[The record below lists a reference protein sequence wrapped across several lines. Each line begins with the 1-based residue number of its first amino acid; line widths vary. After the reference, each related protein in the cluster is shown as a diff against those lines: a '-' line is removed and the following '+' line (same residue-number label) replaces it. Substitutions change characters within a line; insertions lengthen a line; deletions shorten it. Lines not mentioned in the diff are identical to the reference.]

1 MGGIRDKPQS
11 IHEKGVKDMDWI
23 KAGATGALGS
33 LIILVVMIVGIEVT
47 GFAPFNLPP
56 SAAFLKALGIPPEP
70 LAVIAHFVYGIA
82 WAVIL
87 YALFESKTDILR
99 GLGVAVVIQWL
110 VLMQLVYS
118 PIIGWGVFGAAAGSL
133 PPDAPLALTSQA
145 KYIVLTLVLH
155 VIYGGLN
162 GWLIPLWVRGDR
174 GLAGA
179 AS

>member
-1 MGGIRDKPQS
+1 
-11 IHEKGVKDMDWI
+11 MDWI
-23 KAGATGALGS
+23 KAGAVGALGS
-33 LIILVVMIVGIEVT
+33 LIIMAVMIVGIEIT

-99 GLGVAVVIQWL
+99 GLGVAVVVQWL
-110 VLMQLVYS
+110 FLMQLVYS

-133 PPDAPLALTSQA
+133 SPEAPLALASQA
-145 KYIVLTLVLH
+145 KYIVLTLILH
-155 VIYGGLN
+155 VVYGGLN
-162 GWLIPLWVRGDR
+162 GWLIPLWVGHRR
-174 GLAGA
+174 SMAGA
-179 AS
+179 VS